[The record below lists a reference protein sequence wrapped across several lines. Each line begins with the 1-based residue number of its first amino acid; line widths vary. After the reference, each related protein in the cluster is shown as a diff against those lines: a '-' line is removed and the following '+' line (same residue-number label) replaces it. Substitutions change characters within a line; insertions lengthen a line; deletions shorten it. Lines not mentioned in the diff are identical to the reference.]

1 MSFRLKTV
9 IGIASIQLLLLL
21 LLTWHGLNILQSSNE
36 EELLKRAYSNAKLFA
51 TTTQNAVLASDLAS
65 LEALLDQVM
74 TNPDVV
80 YARVIGG
87 RMTLAERGDPRVLA
101 KPFRADQRFDDVD
114 DGVFDVF
121 SDIEVADQP
130 FGRVEIGLSVEE
142 MQSVLASARNQL
154 LVFAVITMSLILAF
168 SYLLALYLTR
178 GLDMLKDASRMI
190 ASGKFGYQIKVH
202 GRDELART
210 AIAYNEMSTRLS
222 QLEME
227 RKAAEDRI
235 LELNSELEG
244 RVELRTNQ
252 LAALNKQLE
261 YQALHDSLTQ
271 LPNRSLYY
279 DRLDQAIRIAK
290 RNKTS
295 FTLMTLDL
303 NRFKQINDLMGHHVG
318 DSVLQ
323 EAAARMRAVL
333 RQSDTV
339 ARIGGDEFTVL
350 LPTAT
355 APDEA
360 IIVAKKIL
368 QALTEPMSIEGQSIE
383 IGASIGIALFPAHGE
398 DAASLVRRADSAM
411 YVAKRTHAGFMLYDS
426 TIDAEDAQRLAL
438 NLELRH
444 AITHRQLVLHYQP
457 KIDFATHR
465 VAGVEALL
473 RWQHPRLGL
482 IYPDTFIPIAE
493 KNLLMRD
500 MTLLVMELAMSQSEI
515 WRGQGL
521 DLTIAINISALN
533 LQDPTFPTD
542 LAEVMAKHQVDP
554 ARFELEVSET
564 AIMTDPLRAVQNI
577 TKLHSMGLQILID
590 DFGTGYSSM
599 AYLKK
604 LLVAKIKIDKSF
616 VIDMHR
622 NQEDEII
629 VRSTVD
635 LGHNLGLKV
644 IAEGVETQAAWDKLK
659 RLGCDSAQGYF
670 MGKPLPP
677 SELHQWIETSRWGLA
692 AAVEPSDTNQAP
704 AAKRLQTG
712 SKE

>member
-101 KPFRADQRFDDVD
+101 KPFRADQRFDHVD

-130 FGRVEIGLSVEE
+130 FGRVEIGLSVEG
-142 MQSVLASARNQL
+142 MQRVLASARNQL

-190 ASGKFGYQIKVH
+190 ASGKFGYQIEVH
-202 GRDELART
+202 GRDELAKT
-210 AIAYNEMSTRLS
+210 AIAYNEMSMRLS
-222 QLEME
+222 QLETE
-227 RKAAEDRI
+227 HKAAEDRI

-355 APDEA
+355 EPDEA
-360 IIVAKKIL
+360 VIVAKKIL

-411 YVAKRTHAGFMLYDS
+411 YVAKRTHAGFMVYDS

-500 MTLLVMELAMSQSEI
+500 MTLLVMELAMAQSKI
-515 WRGQGL
+515 WHQQGL

-554 ARFELEVSET
+554 AHFELEVSET

-670 MGKPLPP
+670 LGKPLPP
-677 SELHQWIETSRWGLA
+677 SELRQWIETSRWGLA
-692 AAVEPSDTNQAP
+692 GAVQPSDTNQAP